1 MEQAAKGVLDEIVAR
16 ETWTFEDQK
25 ELLGQLYQ
33 AKDAPRRFR
42 AILENMEAADGQP
55 KGGSA
60 IKIGIAN
67 YMLCRFS
74 RALEVFSNATD
85 NKERRYFQALC
96 YKCLRQYDKA
106 LEDLDRAKDRGWDAL
121 AVDFQVV
128 EVKALAGDLDGAR
141 KGLARLEKHSATG
154 DYRYLSGLIEELSG
168 NHDKA
173 SGFYAQ
179 ARQADPNHGAAT
191 FRLAYYL
198 DLHGEEEQAIEL
210 YRHCLNH
217 PPVFAN
223 ALLNLSVLYEDIGRY
238 DHAISCL
245 RRVLAT
251 MPNHPRARLF
261 IRDAEASKVMFYDE
275 DQAKRVAKRNA
286 VLDIPVT
293 DFELS
298 VRARNCLKKMNVRS
312 LGDLVRTSETELL
325 GYKNF
330 GETSLK
336 EIKDMLSI
344 KGLRLGQGADEENPL
359 DLDLD
364 LVLDLETETEAE
376 APAQAASPEAPA
388 QEPAKDQGVL
398 ATPIAQVEFSI
409 RVRKALEGLNVV
421 TLGDL
426 SNKTEAD
433 LLGCKNFGQTS
444 LNEIVQRLTE
454 HGLQLKETL

>member
-25 ELLGQLYQ
+25 QLLGQLYQ
-33 AKDAPRRFR
+33 VKDAPRRFR
-42 AILENMEAADGQP
+42 AILENLEAADGQP

-60 IKIGIAN
+60 VKIGIAN
-67 YMLCRFS
+67 YMLCRFP
-74 RALEVFSNATD
+74 RALEVFANATD
-85 NKERRYFQALC
+85 NKERRFFQALC

-121 AVDFQVV
+121 AVDVQIV
-128 EVKALAGDLDGAR
+128 EVKALAGDLENAR
-141 KGLARLEKHSATG
+141 KALAKLEKHSSSA
-154 DYRYLSGLIEELSG
+154 DYRYLAGLIEELAG
-168 NHDKA
+168 NDDKA
-173 SGFYAQ
+173 SAFYAQ
-179 ARQADPNHGAAT
+179 ARQTDPNHGSAT

-198 DLHGEEEQAIEL
+198 DLHGEEEQAMEL

-223 ALLNLSVLYEDIGRY
+223 ALLNLAVLYEDMGRY

-245 RRVLAT
+245 RRVLVS

-344 KGLRLGQGADEENPL
+344 KGLHLGQGSEEENPL
-359 DLDLD
+359 EMEDILDE
-364 LVLDLETETEAE
+364 VVAAPPSAE
-376 APAQAASPEAPA
+376 APVETPSQG
-388 QEPAKDQGVL
+388 QDQGVL
-398 ATPIAQVEFSI
+398 ATPIAQLDFSI
-409 RVRKALEGLNVV
+409 RARKALEGLNVV

-426 SNKTEAD
+426 SSKSEAE

-444 LNEIVQRLTE
+444 LNEITQRLSE
-454 HGLQLKETL
+454 HGLKLKESV

>member
-1 MEQAAKGVLDEIVAR
+1 MEQAARSVLDEIVAK

-25 ELLGQLYQ
+25 NLLSQLYQ
-33 AKDAPRRFR
+33 VKDAPRRFR
-42 AILENMEAADGQP
+42 AILENLESADGQP

-60 IKIGIAN
+60 VKIGIAN
-67 YMLCRFS
+67 YMLCRFA
-74 RALEVFSNATD
+74 RALAVFTDATD
-85 NKERRYFQALC
+85 NKERRFFQALC
-96 YKCLRQYDKA
+96 YKSLRQYDKA

-121 AVDFQVV
+121 AVELQIV
-128 EVKALAGDLDGAR
+128 EVKALAGDLDSAR
-141 KGLARLEKHSATG
+141 KALTKLEKQSSTA
-154 DYRYLSGLIEELSG
+154 DFRYLTGLIEELSG
-168 NHDKA
+168 NDDKA
-173 SGFYAQ
+173 SVLYAQ
-179 ARQADPNHGAAT
+179 ARQTDPNHGAAT

-210 YRHCLNH
+210 YRHCLNR

-223 ALLNLSVLYEDIGRY
+223 ALLNLAVLYEDMGRY
-238 DHAISCL
+238 DQAISCL
-245 RRVLAT
+245 RRVLVS

-261 IRDAEASKVMFYDE
+261 IKDAEASKVMFYDE

-312 LGDLVRTSETELL
+312 LGDLVRTSESELL

-336 EIKDMLSI
+336 EIKDMLAI
-344 KGLRLGQGADEENPL
+344 KGLHLGQGADEESPL
-359 DLDLD
+359 EME
-364 LVLDLETETEAE
+364 LEEEPIEVAPLE
-376 APAQAASPEAPA
+376 APVQDE
-388 QEPAKDQGVL
+388 DQGVL
-398 ATPIAQVEFSI
+398 GTPIAQLEFSI
-409 RVRKALEGLNVV
+409 RARKALEGLHVA

-426 SNKTEAD
+426 AAKSEAE

-444 LNEIVQRLTE
+444 LNEILQRLGE
-454 HGLQLKETL
+454 HGLKLKESM

>member
-1 MEQAAKGVLDEIVAR
+1 MEQAGKGVLDEIVSR

-25 ELLGQLYQ
+25 ELLNQLYQ
-33 AKDAPRRFR
+33 VKDAPRRFR
-42 AILENMEAADGQP
+42 SILENLEAADGQP

-60 IKIGIAN
+60 LKIGIAN
-67 YMLCRFS
+67 YMLCRFG

-85 NKERRYFQALC
+85 NKERRFFQALC

-121 AVDFQVV
+121 AVETQIV
-128 EVKALAGDLDGAR
+128 EVKALAGDLEGAR
-141 KGLARLEKHSATG
+141 KGLSRLEKHSATA
-154 DYRYLSGLIEELSG
+154 DYRYLAGLIEELSG
-168 NHDKA
+168 NDDKA
-173 SGFYAQ
+173 SALYAQ
-179 ARQADPNHGAAT
+179 VRQTDPNHGAAT

-223 ALLNLSVLYEDIGRY
+223 ALLNLAVLYEDMGRY

-245 RRVLAT
+245 RRVLVS

-344 KGLRLGQGADEENPL
+344 KGLHLGQGSEEENPL
-359 DLDLD
+359 EIEEILDE
-364 LVLDLETETEAE
+364 VEPPPAE
-376 APAQAASPEAPA
+376 APVEAPA
-388 QEPAKDQGVL
+388 PGQDQGVL
-398 ATPIAQVEFSI
+398 ATPIAQLDFSI
-409 RVRKALEGLNVV
+409 RARKALEGLNVV

-426 SNKTEAD
+426 SNKSEAE

-444 LNEIVQRLTE
+444 LNEITQRLSE
-454 HGLQLKETL
+454 HGLRLKESV